1 MELLMSN
8 DWRNGGTL
16 QYGVSVSYKRKEE
29 QKWLSREFWGDNAV
43 IDAKNYFDIIFDE
56 AEYPSFTTIC
66 RGDDGNDAS
75 VVYNDTEQK
84 AEEA

>member
-1 MELLMSN
+1 MSN

-56 AEYPSFTTIC
+56 AEEATP
-66 RGDDGNDAS
+66 GDLFQNL
-75 VVYNDTEQK
+75 EQPHL
-84 AEEA
+84 